1 MALDLSDCEP
11 EVRTRTYAYY
21 LIVAINFFLLHA
33 FFLGLILVQGT
44 CAQAYYYLFK
54 YDTILFA
61 SRKCQSFPSLSRA
74 LVLVSTSKTC
84 AQGDDEY
91 KLPIVLGSLVLGG
104 IILDSPERDS
114 SM

>member
-1 MALDLSDCEP
+1 MDLSDCKL
-11 EVRTRTYAYY
+11 EVRTRTYAY
-21 LIVAINFFLLHA
+21 LVVAINFFLLHV
-33 FFLGLILVQGT
+33 FLGLILVRGT
-44 CAQAYYYLFK
+44 CAQAYCYLFK

-104 IILDSPERDS
+104 IILDGPEKDS